1 MAQQFLRGAALRLCG
16 RRYREHQQAERD
28 PCPRRNHPTILFPY
42 VPVCNHASAL
52 DGDKAD
58 IGMPRADL
66 SDQALVGSHVLGSD
80 NLLTVNGGS
89 ASSFMPCES
98 EPETSEKS
106 AQGPMPVS

>member
-1 MAQQFLRGAALRLCG
+1 MNTSKLNGIHA
-16 RRYREHQQAERD
+16 
-28 PCPRRNHPTILFPY
+28 PRRNHPTILFPY

-89 ASSFMPCES
+89 ASSFMPCKR